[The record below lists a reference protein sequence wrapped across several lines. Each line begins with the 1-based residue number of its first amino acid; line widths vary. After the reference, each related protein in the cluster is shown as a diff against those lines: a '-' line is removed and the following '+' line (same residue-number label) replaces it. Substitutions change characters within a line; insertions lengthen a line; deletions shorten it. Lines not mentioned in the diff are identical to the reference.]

1 MMKKLIPLIV
11 ILTILFKNANAQN
24 PGDYLTNTTL
34 TPFHGTWQWTNGTET
49 LTIFLN
55 TEKTFIAGGQF
66 YSDALMG
73 WHKFERSGIVLVNTY
88 DLRPNHAS
96 SSILAG
102 NRINAQVA
110 EGSYDD
116 IYKNKL
122 GAIKIL
128 LTSNPDEII
137 LQLSEMPGLRIV
149 DTPGPN
155 DSGFTIPTNIT
166 LQRL

>member
-1 MMKKLIPLIV
+1 MRKIIPLIV
-11 ILTILFKNANAQN
+11 FMTVFCKNAKAQN

-73 WHKFERSGIVLVNTY
+73 WHKFERSGVVLVNTF

-96 SSILAG
+96 SSILVG
-102 NRINAQVA
+102 NRDNSQVA
-110 EGSYDD
+110 EGSYKDV
-116 IYKNKL
+116 YKNKL
-122 GAIKIL
+122 GAIKLLQMHLIQIIVVLLFRLISLCKDCDLTEKFELINIL
-128 LTSNPDEII
+128 SKCF
-137 LQLSEMPGLRIV
+137 R
-149 DTPGPN
+149 
-155 DSGFTIPTNIT
+155 F
-166 LQRL
+166 